1 MVWKR
6 KGGCIMRI
14 ALVIAVVVACSIS
27 AVAGD
32 NPDCQVCIDFSGT
45 ATSWSN
51 VQSRIDPDVYELFD
65 AYFCIYGINAFSGIS
80 FTGYVT
86 PGMSSNTWF
95 TNLLPGDI
103 SIGPWD
109 VGISIASTEC
119 HTERFLYV
127 AKLGLIYTGTPGDV
141 MILDHPDWP
150 RWVVDCHEPYGE
162 VDFYCVWMHGGVGKD
177 ALEGDEECFPVVPV
191 EDATWGSVKALYR

>member
-1 MVWKR
+1 
-6 KGGCIMRI
+6 MRI
-14 ALVIAVVVACSIS
+14 TLVIVVVVACSIS
-27 AVAGD
+27 AFAGD

-51 VQSRIDPDVYELFD
+51 VQSRIDPEPYELFD
-65 AYFCIYGINAFSGIS
+65 AYICIYGINAFSGIS

-86 PGMSSNTWF
+86 PEMSSNTWF
-95 TNLLPGDI
+95 TNLLPGSI

-109 VGISIASTEC
+109 VGISMASTEC
-119 HTERFLYV
+119 HTERFLYL
-127 AKLGLIYTGTPGDV
+127 ARLDLIYTGTPGDI

-150 RWVVDCHEPYGE
+150 RWVLDCHEPNAE

-191 EDATWGSVKALYR
+191 EAATWGSIKALYR